1 MTPPAVKGHFSR
13 TPRNAL
19 LCKEFSGCP
28 EESSL
33 RLDTMTLSFETPTCD
48 QLVELAEELA
58 QWQQIPWAGQ
68 LHPGDLGWHS
78 SVGAE
83 RLAGDLR
90 V

>member
-1 MTPPAVKGHFSR
+1 MS
-13 TPRNAL
+13 
-19 LCKEFSGCP
+19 
-28 EESSL
+28 
-33 RLDTMTLSFETPTCD
+33 LSFETPAVD
-48 QLVELAEELA
+48 QLVQLAEELA

-83 RLAGDLR
+83 RSAKDQR

>member
-1 MTPPAVKGHFSR
+1 
-13 TPRNAL
+13 
-19 LCKEFSGCP
+19 
-28 EESSL
+28 
-33 RLDTMTLSFETPTCD
+33 MTLSFETPTCD